1 MKNNRREF
9 LKLAGLTGMG
19 LAGAGSVRR
28 TTAAEGS
35 TPPAGVQPR
44 PSSHPRFN
52 MTGYAAPRLEK
63 VRIGQLGIGGRGSS
77 ALQRL
82 PRIAGAEIRALC
94 DLLPERA
101 AAGAE
106 RVRKFGQPAPELY
119 SATED
124 AWKRVC
130 ERDDIDL
137 VYITSPWRL
146 HAPMA
151 IYAMTHGKHAVVEVP
166 AALTVEECWQLVET
180 SEKTRRHCMM
190 LSNTCYD
197 FFELLTLNMVRQG
210 ILGEIIHGEGGY
222 LHTFTF
228 DPARKQKTWRLQ
240 ENILRNGNLYPTH
253 GLGPI
258 CQAMNIN
265 CGDRMDFLVSVSS
278 DDFKMRDAYGQAA
291 ANDDFWKP
299 FAAQAERGHRGNI
312 NTSTIRTVRGR
323 TIMLEHDV
331 TSPQPYSRLHK
342 LSGSK
347 AVAQKYPEP
356 PRIALEHKR
365 WLTDAEF
372 KGLEEKYTPEI
383 VRRIGVMAR
392 KVGGHG
398 GMDFM
403 MDWRLI
409 DCLRNGL
416 PLDMSVYDTATWSVV
431 GPLSEWS
438 VSHRSNSVD
447 VPDFTSGNWKTNP
460 PGMDIMLTRGG
471 NTPIT

>member
-1 MKNNRREF
+1 MKNNRRDF
-9 LKLAGLTGMG
+9 LKLAGLAGIG
-19 LAGAGSVRR
+19 LAGAGSAQRAA
-28 TTAAEGS
+28 AAESS
-35 TPPAGVQPR
+35 TPPGAQPR
-44 PSSHPRFN
+44 PSSHAHFN
-52 MTGYAAPRLEK
+52 MSGYAAPPLDK
-63 VRIGQLGIGGRGSS
+63 VRIGHLGIGNRGSS

-82 PRIAGAEIRALC
+82 PRIVGAEVRALC

-101 AAGAE
+101 EAGAE
-106 RVRKFGQPAPELY
+106 RVRKFGQAAPQVY
-119 SATED
+119 SGSDD

-137 VYITSPWRL
+137 VYITTPWKL

-151 IYAMTHGKHAVVEVP
+151 VYAMTHGKHAVMEVP
-166 AALTVEECWQLVET
+166 GVQTVEECWQLVET

-197 FFELLTLNMVRQG
+197 FFELLTLNMARQG
-210 ILGEIIHGEGGY
+210 FFGELVHGEGAY

-228 DPARKQKTWRLQ
+228 DPARKQKTWRLE
-240 ENILRNGNLYPTH
+240 ENIRRNGNLYPTH
-253 GLGPI
+253 GLGPV

-265 CGDRMDFLVSVSS
+265 CGDRLDYLVSISS
-278 DDFKMRDAYGQAA
+278 DDFMMRDTYRQAA
-291 ANDDFWKP
+291 AKDDFWKP

-312 NTSTIRTVRGR
+312 NTSTLRTVRGR
-323 TIMLEHDV
+323 TILLQHDI

-342 LSGSK
+342 LSGTK
-347 AVAQKYPEP
+347 GVAQKYPEP
-356 PRIALEHKR
+356 SRIAVDHNR
-365 WLTDAEF
+365 WLREAEV
-372 KGLEEKYTPEI
+372 KALEEKYTPEI
-383 VRRIGVMAR
+383 ARRIGAMAR

-416 PLDMSVYDTATWSVV
+416 PLDMSVYDAATWSSV

-438 VSHRSNSVD
+438 VAHRSTSVN
-447 VPDFTSGNWKTNP
+447 VPDFTSGAWKTNAQ
-460 PGMDIMLTRGG
+460 GMDVMLTRGG
-471 NTPIT
+471 NTAMI